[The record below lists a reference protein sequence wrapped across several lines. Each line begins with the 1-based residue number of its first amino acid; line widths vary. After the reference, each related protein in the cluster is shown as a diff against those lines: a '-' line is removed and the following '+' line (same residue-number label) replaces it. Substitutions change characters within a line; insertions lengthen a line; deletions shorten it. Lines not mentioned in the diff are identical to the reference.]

1 VNLKNAAKLFS
12 IAILFNKSFKF
23 AIMKKTVL
31 FLLLNVFTSYL
42 FSQCSI
48 EPFSLQKR
56 VDMSSLIVEGKIINK
71 KALWNKD
78 QNFIYT
84 INTVELYKSFKGT
97 APAKTIEIITEG
109 GAIDLS
115 MITAS
120 PSLELGMGE
129 TGVFLLTED
138 KMQLLGESE
147 VKNRYIGVASVQS
160 FIQYDLDEQ
169 KAYDYNQTFGAI
181 ATTLYGTLQEVTGL
195 KMKEINKVVLDP
207 WFGKIRPLATPVIS
221 SFSMDSVSAGTETLL
236 TINGSNFGFARGSG
250 GVGFI
255 DANFGDGRYFEPEF
269 NSSYKSWSNSKIEVY
284 VPSRAGSGK
293 VKVTTNGAES
303 GTSSSNLY
311 IKFSHLNS
319 TYGSATIDTQYYVTD
334 HIDDNTKGGYSWQM
348 HTAFKNKTVA
358 VNSFMRALENWR
370 CGTLMNWDVA
380 AETTV
385 NAITRDGVNLVRL
398 TKFTDSRL
406 GVCYSYWSGCG
417 SGSTLLWYVAELDIE
432 FDSARNWYYGTGT
445 PSGSQMDFE
454 SVATH
459 ELGHGHQ
466 MGHVNDSKKIMHY
479 SIGNGQRKTT
489 LTAEDLE
496 GGRSVMDRSV
506 QNNVCG
512 PNKLVAL
519 SQTKCS
525 ITKPL
530 AAFTSSKTVACP
542 LEDITF
548 TDKSEGIVDTYAWNF
563 GSGASSTIANGAGPH
578 TINYTAPGTKTV
590 QLIVTNS
597 FGKDTL
603 EVEITINT
611 AAPATP
617 IALPY
622 VDSVCL
628 GQHTYTVNKVPG
640 ADTYLW
646 LLSGGG
652 SVVGT
657 NTDTTVTVNW
667 LTAGGPF
674 EAKAIALNTCGNSAN
689 LALPVYTFANAVAN
703 FTNSVDGRNVTFT
716 NTSTNATNYKWYF
729 GDGDSSA
736 LQNPQHTYAFAG
748 NWNVT
753 LVANNFCSSSE
764 KMNTATTQ
772 NGANVKE
779 FGNHSIFSYPN
790 PMENSWFVNNQ
801 YSGKKLTVVLSDVS
815 GKIIET
821 YEFKHKDVHEINVAN
836 LQPGIYIASFILNEQ
851 FIGAQR
857 LLKK

>member
-1 VNLKNAAKLFS
+1 
-12 IAILFNKSFKF
+12 
-23 AIMKKTVL
+23 MKKTVL
-31 FLLLNVFTSYL
+31 FLLLNVCATYL

-56 VDMSSLIVEGKIINK
+56 ADMSGLIVEGKIINK
-71 KALWNKD
+71 KAKWNQD
-78 QNFIYT
+78 QSFIYT
-84 INTVELYKSFKGT
+84 LNTVELYKSFKGD

-109 GAIDLS
+109 GAVDLN

-129 TGVFLLTED
+129 TGVFLLTEHNLP
-138 KMQLLGESE
+138 LLGESQ

-160 FIQYDLDEQ
+160 FIEYDLDEQ
-169 KAYDYNQTFGAI
+169 KAYDYQETFGDI
-181 ATTLYGTLQEVTGL
+181 ATSLYATLQDVTG
-195 KMKEINKVVLDP
+195 MPIKEINKVVLDP
-207 WFGKIRPLATPVIS
+207 WFGRIRPLATPVIT
-221 SFSMDSVSAGTETLL
+221 SFSLDTVSAGTETLL

-255 DANFGDGRYFEPEF
+255 DANFGDGRYFEPEY
-269 NSSYKSWSNSKIEVY
+269 STSYKSWSNSKIEVY
-284 VPSRAGSGK
+284 VPSRAGTGK
-293 VKVTTNGAES
+293 VKVINNSAES
-303 GTSSSNLY
+303 GTSSKNLY

-319 TYGSATIDTQYYVTD
+319 SYGSATVDTQYYVTD
-334 HIDDNTKGGYSWQM
+334 HIDDNTKGGYTWQM
-348 HTAFKNKTVA
+348 HTAFKNKTSA

-370 CGTLMNWDVA
+370 CGTLMNWDVG

-385 NAITRDGVNLVRL
+385 NAISRDGVNLVRL
-398 TKFTDSRL
+398 TKFTDSKL

-417 SGSTLLWYVAELDIE
+417 SGSNLIWYVTELDIE
-432 FDSARNWYYGTGT
+432 FDSTRNWYYGTGT

-496 GGRSVMDRSV
+496 GGNLVMNRSV
-506 QNNVCG
+506 QNNICG
-512 PNKLVAL
+512 PGKLVPL
-519 SQTKCS
+519 SSTKCS
-525 ITKPL
+525 ITKPV
-530 AAFTSSKTVACP
+530 AAFTPSKTVACP

-548 TDKSEGIVDTYAWNF
+548 TNNSEGIIDTYVWDF
-563 GSGASSTIANGAGPH
+563 GSGASSAVGSGVGPH
-578 TINYTAPGTKTV
+578 TIHYTTAGTKTV
-590 QLIVTNS
+590 RLIVTNS

-603 EVEITINT
+603 DVEITIHP
-611 AAPATP
+611 AAPSTP
-617 IALPY
+617 VALPY

-628 GQHTYTVNKVPG
+628 GEQVYTINKVQD
-640 ADTYLW
+640 AQTYLW

-657 NTDTTVTVNW
+657 NTDTVVTVNW
-667 LTAGGPF
+667 LLAGGPF
-674 EAKAIALNTCGNSAN
+674 EVKVIALNSCGNSAT
-689 LALPVYTFANAVAN
+689 LALPVRTFAKASAG
-703 FTNSVDGRNVTFT
+703 FTSIVDGRNVTFT
-716 NTSTNATNYKWYF
+716 NISTNATQYKWYF
-729 GDGDSSA
+729 GDGDSSIM
-736 LQNPQHTYAFAG
+736 QNPQHTYAFAG
-748 NWNVT
+748 NWNVS
-753 LVANNFCSSSE
+753 LVASNFCSSTE
-764 KMNTATTQ
+764 KMNTVTTL

-790 PMENSWFVNNQ
+790 PIENSWFVNNQ
-801 YSGKKLTVVLSDVS
+801 FSGKKLTVVLSDVS

-821 YEFKHKDVHEINVAN
+821 YEFKYKDVHEINVQY

>member
-1 VNLKNAAKLFS
+1 
-12 IAILFNKSFKF
+12 
-23 AIMKKTVL
+23 MKKIIL
-31 FLLLNVFTSYL
+31 FLLLSVFTSYL
-42 FSQCSI
+42 FAQCSI

-71 KALWNKD
+71 KSLWNKD

-84 INTVELYKSFKGT
+84 LNTVELYKSFKGT

-109 GAIDLS
+109 GAVDLS
-115 MITAS
+115 MINAS
-120 PSLELGMGE
+120 PSLQFGIGE
-129 TGVFLLTED
+129 TGVFLLTEND
-138 KMQLLGESE
+138 LQLLGES
-147 VKNRYIGVASVQS
+147 KTINRYIGVASVQS

-169 KAYDYNQTFGAI
+169 KAYDYNESFGDI
-181 ATTLYGTLQEVTGL
+181 ATTLYGTLVNLTGL
-195 KMKEINKVVLDP
+195 PMKEISKVVLDP
-207 WFGKIRPLATPVIS
+207 WFGRIRPLATPVIS

-236 TINGSNFGFARGSG
+236 TINGSNFGFARGVG

-255 DANFGDGRYFEPEF
+255 DANFGDGRYFEPEY
-269 NSSYKSWSNSKIEVY
+269 NTSYKSWSNSKIEVY
-284 VPSRAGSGK
+284 VPPRAGSGK

-303 GTSSSNLY
+303 GISGNNLY

-319 TYGSATIDTQYYVTD
+319 SYGSATVDTQYYVTD
-334 HIDDNTKGGYSWQM
+334 HIDDNTKGGYTWQM

-370 CGTLMNWDVA
+370 CGTLMNWDVG

-398 TKFTDSRL
+398 TKFSDSKL

-417 SGSTLLWYVAELDIE
+417 SGSNLIWYVTELDIE
-432 FDSARNWYYGTGT
+432 FDSSRNWYYGTGT

-466 MGHVNDSKKIMHY
+466 LGHVNDSKKIMHY

-489 LTAEDLE
+489 LTSEDIE
-496 GGRSVMDRSV
+496 GAKLVVDRSV
-506 QNNVCG
+506 KNNICG
-512 PNKLVAL
+512 PGKLVTL
-519 SQTKCS
+519 SQNKCS

-530 AAFTSSKTVACP
+530 AAFTPSKKVACP

-548 TDKSEGIVDTYAWNF
+548 TDESEGIVDTYVWTF
-563 GSGASSTIANGAGPH
+563 GSGASSAIGSGAGPH
-578 TINYTAPGTKTV
+578 TINYTTAGTKTV
-590 QLIVTNS
+590 RLIVSNS

-603 EVEITINT
+603 DVEITINP

-628 GQHTYTVNKVPG
+628 GQHNYTVNKVLG
-640 ADTYLW
+640 AGTYLW

-657 NTDTTVTVNW
+657 NTDTTVTINW

-674 EAKAIALNTCGNSAN
+674 EAKVIALNSCGNSAT
-689 LALPVYTFANAVAN
+689 LALPVFTFAKAVSS
-703 FTNSVDGRNVTFT
+703 FTSSVDGKTVTFT

-729 GDGDSSA
+729 GDQDSSI
-736 LQNPQHTYAFAG
+736 LKSPQHNYAFAG

-753 LVANNFCSSSE
+753 LVSSNFCSSSE
-764 KMNTATTQ
+764 KMIITTAQ
-772 NGANVKE
+772 NGASVKE

-790 PMENSWFVNNQ
+790 PIENSLFVNNKFN
-801 YSGKKLTVVLSDVS
+801 SKKLTVVLSDVS
-815 GKIIET
+815 GKIIES
-821 YEFKHKDVHEINVAN
+821 YDFIYSDVHEINVGN
-836 LQPGIYIASFILNEQ
+836 LQPGVYIASFILNEQ